1 MALKHRQQNL
11 GCPMVHLS
19 YSLKRQLLCTLLY
32 HVNIVDYI
40 YLGYY
45 MPPIREQHNTTPS
58 HFETIDVN
66 NYKNIFFKHLITTGF
81 NQGAPEWRPT
91 GAIRGRA
98 RRWHAYLICF
108 VIFFLF
114 LQWASP
120 PQLVLTHTS
129 TYVEKNVAWRWTCN
143 CASKPAFRGRPS
155 FVPLGYS
162 I

>member
-66 NYKNIFFKHLITTGF
+66 NYKNIFFSNTL
-81 NQGAPEWRPT
+81 
-91 GAIRGRA
+91 
-98 RRWHAYLICF
+98 
-108 VIFFLF
+108 
-114 LQWASP
+114 SP
-120 PQLVLTHTS
+120 PVLTKERRS
-129 TYVEKNVAWRWTCN
+129 GG
-143 CASKPAFRGRPS
+143 PRGLYAAGPGGGMR
-155 FVPLGYS
+155 